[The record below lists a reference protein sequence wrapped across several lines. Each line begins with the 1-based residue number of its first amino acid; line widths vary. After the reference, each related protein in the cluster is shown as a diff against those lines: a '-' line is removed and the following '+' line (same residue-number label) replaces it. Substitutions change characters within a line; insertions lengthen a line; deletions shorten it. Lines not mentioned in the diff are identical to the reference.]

1 MYCYKWTLC
10 DITLS
15 ELKIFDM
22 LYVLFI
28 RYKLYNIQIYTLSLI
43 IIIPV

>member
-1 MYCYKWTLC
+1 MYCYQWTFC
-10 DITLS
+10 DIALS

-28 RYKLYNIQIYTLSLI
+28 TYKLYNIYIHTLSLI
-43 IIIPV
+43 TIIPI